1 MECHLIF
8 YCVGV
13 DYTHPALGGGF
24 GEGYKVVAGY
34 DFVGNHW
41 NSSDPNSKPEP
52 KNDPL
57 DNCGKNTKAS
67 GKGVIIMYVL
77 LRTNHID
84 LRLCQI
90 YNRSWDAR
98 LRHHCWI

>member
-1 MECHLIF
+1 M
-8 YCVGV
+8 

-41 NSSDPNSKPEP
+41 NSSDPHSKPEP

-57 DNCGKNTKAS
+57 DNCGKNYKAS
-67 GKGVIIMYVL
+67 GKGGRGRIEALV
-77 LRTNHID
+77 
-84 LRLCQI
+84 C
-90 YNRSWDAR
+90 
-98 LRHHCWI
+98 